1 MCGAWEF
8 SLFGQPFRW
17 RVLFISRRE
26 KVSDFRVIIVCVI
39 PKKGK
44 DVKAFRGIFTRDK
57 QKEVYPAE
65 EIDSIVCWHPRDTGI
80 PAEIHTGRGYRLVLA
95 VFCYA
100 AYRGYVYSGRGYG
113 IASNGGIQ
121 VWQRRGVFSRSRV
134 IYYLRKSGDTLYYS
148 PGKMKP
154 RTGNA
159 FRERL
164 CRYVADDAE
173 LCRRIRS
180 LDTWRDKTVLMLQEY
195 HIGH

>member
-1 MCGAWEF
+1 MNIHC
-8 SLFGQPFRW
+8 
-17 RVLFISRRE
+17 
-26 KVSDFRVIIVCVI
+26 
-39 PKKGK
+39 
-44 DVKAFRGIFTRDK
+44 
-57 QKEVYPAE
+57 PAL
-65 EIDSIVCWHPRDTGI
+65 SSHGI
-80 PAEIHTGRGYRLVLA
+80 PPDFIQNPVPGQYNPLIFQQEAEQFKFLQRQCHIFSIHADQVPGG
-95 VFCYA
+95 
-100 AYRGYVYSGRGYG
+100 VYSGRGYG